1 MSVKQER
8 VAQIILKDVTDII
21 QFSLKD
27 PNVGFVTITD
37 VQVTNDYS
45 YATIYVSFLGKEERK
60 QAGLKAL
67 NRAKG
72 FIRSELGK
80 RLSIRKVPDLIF
92 KLDDSLEK
100 ANASSRSFPKSIT
113 KHNAESCLNS
123 IRQDFFC
130 VF

>member
-100 ANASSRSFPKSIT
+100 GERIDSIISQIN
-113 KHNAESCLNS
+113 HDA
-123 IRQDFFC
+123 
-130 VF
+130 

>member
-1 MSVKQER
+1 M
-8 VAQIILKDVTDII
+8 
-21 QFSLKD
+21 
-27 PNVGFVTITD
+27 
-37 VQVTNDYS
+37 QVTNDYS

-100 ANASSRSFPKSIT
+100 GERIESIIS
-113 KHNAESCLNS
+113 KINNEA
-123 IRQDFFC
+123 
-130 VF
+130 

>member
-45 YATIYVSFLGKEERK
+45 YATICVSFLGKEERK

-100 ANASSRSFPKSIT
+100 GERIESIIS
-113 KHNAESCLNS
+113 KINNEA
-123 IRQDFFC
+123 
-130 VF
+130 

>member
-27 PNVGFVTITD
+27 PSVGFVTITD

-60 QAGLKAL
+60 QAGLKPLAQLRADKAL
-67 NRAKG
+67 RPV
-72 FIRSELGK
+72 E
-80 RLSIRKVPDLIF
+80 RLQARL
-92 KLDDSLEK
+92 L
-100 ANASSRSFPKSIT
+100 A
-113 KHNAESCLNS
+113 
-123 IRQDFFC
+123 FFLA
-130 VF
+130 

>member
-27 PNVGFVTITD
+27 PSVTITD

-100 ANASSRSFPKSIT
+100 GERIDSIISQIN
-113 KHNAESCLNS
+113 HEA
-123 IRQDFFC
+123 
-130 VF
+130 

>member
-1 MSVKQER
+1 
-8 VAQIILKDVTDII
+8 
-21 QFSLKD
+21 
-27 PNVGFVTITD
+27 
-37 VQVTNDYS
+37 DYS

-100 ANASSRSFPKSIT
+100 GERIESIIS
-113 KHNAESCLNS
+113 KINNEA
-123 IRQDFFC
+123 
-130 VF
+130 

>member
-27 PNVGFVTITD
+27 PHVGFVTVTV
-37 VQVTNDYS
+37 VQVTSDYS
-45 YATIYVSFLGKEERK
+45 YATVYVSFLGKEERK

-72 FIRSELGK
+72 FIRTELGK

-92 KLDDSLEK
+92 KLDNTLEK
-100 ANASSRSFPKSIT
+100 GQRIDSILSQISE
-113 KHNAESCLNS
+113 NEE
-123 IRQDFFC
+123 
-130 VF
+130 